1 LCALWRLF
9 AGSDKP
15 LLCAAGMPPCAAVT
29 LKGCAECACTT
40 PVARLAARARV
51 PQYRARNNNEAA
63 AAERAVMAQL
73 RLALDTREYF
83 DDDEPRRA
91 AE

>member
-1 LCALWRLF
+1 LWRLF

-15 LLCAAGMPPCAAVT
+15 LLGR
-29 LKGCAECACTT
+29 LRACGSHTT
-40 PVARLAARARV
+40 RESCGICRATALPRRLAGTGEPA
-51 PQYRARNNNEAA
+51 QYLGSNNKAA

-73 RLALDTREYF
+73 RLALGTRDYF
-83 DDDEPRRA
+83 DNDEPRRA